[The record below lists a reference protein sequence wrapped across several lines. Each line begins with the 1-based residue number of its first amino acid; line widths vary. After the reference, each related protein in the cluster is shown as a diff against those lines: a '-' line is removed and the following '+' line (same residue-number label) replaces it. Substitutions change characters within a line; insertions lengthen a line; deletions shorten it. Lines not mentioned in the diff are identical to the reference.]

1 MRFLYRFKQIVLLT
15 GDVLSLFIALWLSL
29 LIRNLEI
36 PTIEKWLTHFPLFS
50 IIFLIWILNNYINGL
65 YDLIKI
71 SQKQK
76 FYRRFVETSIL
87 SLIVGVFF
95 FYLIN
100 NTSIAPKT
108 ILLLNIFLGYGLSF
122 LWRSAFRKFSGLK
135 KLQTNVLLV
144 GYTPEIKEL
153 LEIFNKYPEKGY
165 IISALIEPNK
175 VVKASEFPFDVYY
188 NLHTIRPAITNH
200 NVQIVVISPSLKND
214 PEAMRE
220 FYELLFWKVQINDLS
235 SFYEIVTGR
244 IPPFTFSEGW
254 FLQHLR
260 HHENTIYEK
269 FKILTDFLGAF
280 IIFLVFIFLFP
291 FIALG
296 IKLTSKG
303 PIFFKQKRIGRFGK
317 HFMIYKFR
325 SMYALSGDGSAET
338 EGATFAKKG
347 DKRIT
352 SFGKFL
358 RKTRLDELPQAINM
372 LKGEIGLVGPR
383 PERPEICKTLEER
396 MPYYSLRHVVKPGLT
411 GWAVINQNYTDTM
424 ESSLQKLQYDLF
436 YIKNRSVLL
445 DVSIILKTVNLV
457 IRFMG
462 Q

>member
-1 MRFLYRFKQIVLLT
+1 MRFLYRFKQTVLLT

-36 PTIEKWLTHFPLFS
+36 PTIEKWLTHIPLFS

-108 ILLLNIFLGYGLSF
+108 ILLLNISLGYGLSF
-122 LWRSAFRKFSGLK
+122 LWRSVFRKFSGLK

-165 IISALIEPNK
+165 TISALIEPNK
-175 VVKASEFPFDVYY
+175 MVKASDFPFDVYY

-269 FKILTDFLGAF
+269 FKIITDFLGAF
-280 IIFLVFIFLFP
+280 TIFLVFICLFP

-296 IKLTSKG
+296 IKLT
-303 PIFFKQKRIGRFGK
+303 
-317 HFMIYKFR
+317 
-325 SMYALSGDGSAET
+325 
-338 EGATFAKKG
+338 
-347 DKRIT
+347 
-352 SFGKFL
+352 
-358 RKTRLDELPQAINM
+358 
-372 LKGEIGLVGPR
+372 
-383 PERPEICKTLEER
+383 
-396 MPYYSLRHVVKPGLT
+396 
-411 GWAVINQNYTDTM
+411 
-424 ESSLQKLQYDLF
+424 
-436 YIKNRSVLL
+436 
-445 DVSIILKTVNLV
+445 
-457 IRFMG
+457 
-462 Q
+462 